1 MNNNDNS
8 SCKKFHLKT
17 ALSIISYI
25 GYKGENNICKRIIMI
40 VLKSMIFRKDGYL
53 IHIVDTCS
61 VTFAFLG
68 ENA

>member
-25 GYKGENNICKRIIMI
+25 GYKGENKQ
-40 VLKSMIFRKDGYL
+40 YL
-53 IHIVDTCS
+53 
-61 VTFAFLG
+61 
-68 ENA
+68 

>member
-1 MNNNDNS
+1 MIILLARNS
-8 SCKKFHLKT
+8 ILK
-17 ALSIISYI
+17 LLCLLFLISDI
-25 GYKGENNICKRIIMI
+25 KVKINNICKRIIMI